1 MIANAEISVCV
12 VRKLKITTVS
22 RECVAV
28 YRLGS
33 LAYMLFMLFML
44 IMMLFQYS
52 SITHIQLVADVE
64 VFSIINFD
72 RYASDPDDVYV

>member
-12 VRKLKITTVS
+12 VRKVKITTVS
-22 RECVAV
+22 KECVAV
-28 YRLGS
+28 YRLGIPT
-33 LAYMLFMLFML
+33 YMLFIL
-44 IMMLFQYS
+44 IMLFQYS
-52 SITHIQLVADVE
+52 SITHIQLVADVK